1 MTNNQIL
8 TFYILETGRGI
19 FRVINSECEM
29 RRAVCLAQLAC
40 AQKILILKLNINV
53 ARGKN
58 HTSDLYWFSL
68 GHKLF
73 RLERYVYCQVPGM
86 EPTTGFSVTHH
97 GDGAEVMAVGTER
110 KDVIADTLRVLYKTN
125 NYDAWAGIPLLP
137 GRTPVAEFSLDG
149 KRWYCSYQDMLKK
162 ELDANT
168 VKQLLNQPAKR
179 VKAPVTSLLD
189 A

>member
-40 AQKILILKLNINV
+40 AQKVLVLKLNVNV

-58 HTSDLYWFSL
+58 KTSDLYWFAL

-97 GDGAEVMAVGTER
+97 GAGAEVMAVGTER

-125 NYDAWAGIPLLP
+125 SYNYWAEMPLLP
-137 GRTPVAEFSLDG
+137 DRTPVAQFSLDG
-149 KRWYCSYQDMLKK
+149 ETWYDTYPEMIKQ
-162 ELDANT
+162 ELDTST
-168 VKQLLNQPAKR
+168 VKQLLNRTGAQKKEPPA
-179 VKAPVTSLLD
+179 PLLD
-189 A
+189 E